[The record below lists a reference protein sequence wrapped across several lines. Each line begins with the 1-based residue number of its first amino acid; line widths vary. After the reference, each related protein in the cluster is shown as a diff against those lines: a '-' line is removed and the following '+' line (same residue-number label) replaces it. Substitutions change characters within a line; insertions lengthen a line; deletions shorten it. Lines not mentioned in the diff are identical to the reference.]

1 MTPDFA
7 AYLSLLPS
15 KRRVSIRAERRRIEE
30 SGVEVR
36 VESGIPEPLLPR
48 LGELETALLN
58 KHGIDWRPELSVDG
72 LRRMHEVFGSE
83 LVLLTAFA
91 EGQVRGFT
99 LVIPH
104 GDHWYVRQ
112 TGFDYAFQQRHR
124 LALYYELCFYR
135 PLEEAAARGVRVLC
149 YGLGSTRAKQSR
161 GCQVTEQRCYFLD
174 TPAAPGRE
182 GQDPPRP
189 L

>member
-1 MTPDFA
+1 
-7 AYLSLLPS
+7 
-15 KRRVSIRAERRRIEE
+15 
-30 SGVEVR
+30 VR

-135 PLEEAAARGVRVLC
+135 PLEEAAARGVRMLC

-174 TPAAPGRE
+174 TPAAPGRQ